1 MKLVSTLC
9 IALSI
14 LIGASAWK
22 LTVPFI
28 TQNGTSVINTMTH
41 DGRNGNRPLTIKI
54 SEDLSSKQHELLNFA
69 FDIAKLDG
77 FQFPQYLQSI
87 LMTESRACDAKNYR
101 VAGLSN
107 KPGDRYFGCGQ
118 IKLSAA
124 KDVMNKYPEMWKF
137 LESKTD
143 EELQARLIL
152 DDRFNIRV
160 ASKYVIMMGIN
171 ENPERA
177 ITAYNVGSQGS
188 KNVNPKTHDYTRK
201 VKEMTIKNVQGS
213 EDDLKSSKIRINLAR
228 NDYY

>member
-1 MKLVSTLC
+1 M
-9 IALSI
+9 
-14 LIGASAWK
+14 
-22 LTVPFI
+22 
-28 TQNGTSVINTMTH
+28 
-41 DGRNGNRPLTIKI
+41 
-54 SEDLSSKQHELLNFA
+54 
-69 FDIAKLDG
+69 
-77 FQFPQYLQSI
+77 
-87 LMTESRACDAKNYR
+87 
-101 VAGLSN
+101 
-107 KPGDRYFGCGQ
+107 
-118 IKLSAA
+118 SAA